1 MPELPEVETS
11 RRGITPH
18 IIGQTITDVVIRDH
32 RLRWPIPKQLA
43 ARATSQR
50 IERINRRGKYLLLET
65 GAGCIIIHLGMS
77 GSLRI
82 CASDTPPEKH
92 DHVDFVFGNGK
103 VLRLRDPR
111 RFGAVLWTS
120 HDPYAHKL
128 LQPLGPE
135 PLSADFSAGYLYQQ
149 TRKRSAS
156 IKSVIMNSHI
166 VVGVGN
172 IYACEALFIAGINP
186 KRKAGSISLARCE
199 KLVDAIRRILTP
211 IPSSRAEPR
220 CGISCAKTGSPVISN
235 SICTYTAEAINRVWP
250 VMQISASFH
259 SNSVRRTT
267 APGASDNQA
276 FPC

>member
-11 RRGITPH
+11 RRGIMPH
-18 IIGQTITDVVIRDH
+18 VLGQTITAVVIRDH

-43 ARATSQR
+43 TGAKSQR

-77 GSLRI
+77 GSLRV
-82 CASDTPPEKH
+82 CTPDTVPEKH

-120 HDPYAHKL
+120 GDPHKHKL
-128 LQPLGPE
+128 LKELGPE
-135 PLSADFSAGYLYQQ
+135 PLGEAFNADYLYRQ
-149 TRKRSAS
+149 TRGRSAS

-172 IYACEALFIAGINP
+172 IYACESLFIAGINP
-186 KRKAGSISLARCE
+186 KRKAGTLSSARCE
-199 KLVDAIRRILTP
+199 KLVSAIRQVLAAAIEQGGTTLRDFVREDGQPGYFKQHLYVYGRAGEPCLT
-211 IPSSRAEPR
+211 
-220 CGISCAKTGSPVISN
+220 CGANIHQFTQQQRSTFY
-235 SICTYTAEAINRVWP
+235 CTHCQR
-250 VMQISASFH
+250 
-259 SNSVRRTT
+259 
-267 APGASDNQA
+267 
-276 FPC
+276 

>member
-18 IIGQTITDVVIRDH
+18 ILGQTITGVVIRDH

-43 ARATSQR
+43 TKATSQR

-65 GAGCIIIHLGMS
+65 GTGCIIIHLGMS

-82 CASDTPPEKH
+82 CAPDTPPEKH

-103 VLRLRDPR
+103 ALRLRDPR

-120 HDPYAHKL
+120 NDPFKHKL
-128 LQPLGPE
+128 LIQLGPE
-135 PLSADFSAGYLYQQ
+135 PLGDEFNADHLHLQ

-186 KRKAGSISLARCE
+186 KRKAGTLSKARCE
-199 KLVDAIRRILTP
+199 KLVSAIRQILNAAIEQGGTTLRDFVREDGQP
-211 IPSSRAEPR
+211 GYFKQHLYVYGRTDQPCLSCGTNIRQFTQQQRSTFYCAR
-220 CGISCAKTGSPVISN
+220 CQK
-235 SICTYTAEAINRVWP
+235 
-250 VMQISASFH
+250 
-259 SNSVRRTT
+259 
-267 APGASDNQA
+267 
-276 FPC
+276 

>member
-50 IERINRRGKYLLLET
+50 IERISRRGKYLLLET

-135 PLSADFSAGYLYQQ
+135 PLNADFSAGYLYQQ

-186 KRKAGSISLARCE
+186 KRRAGSISLARCA
-199 KLVDAIRRILTP
+199 KLVDAIRRILTDSIEQGGTTLRDFVREDGQP
-211 IPSSRAEPR
+211 GYFKQHLYVYGRSDQPCVACKSQIRQFTQQQRSTYYCIR
-220 CGISCAKTGSPVISN
+220 CQ
-235 SICTYTAEAINRVWP
+235 R
-250 VMQISASFH
+250 
-259 SNSVRRTT
+259 
-267 APGASDNQA
+267 
-276 FPC
+276 

>member
-18 IIGQTITDVVIRDH
+18 ILGQTITGVVIRDH

-43 ARATSQR
+43 TKATSQR

-65 GAGCIIIHLGMS
+65 GTGCIIIHLGMS

-82 CASDTPPEKH
+82 CAPDTPPVKH

-103 VLRLRDPR
+103 ALRLRDPR

-120 HDPYAHKL
+120 NDPFKHKL
-128 LQPLGPE
+128 LIQLGPE
-135 PLSADFSAGYLYQQ
+135 PLGDEFNADYLHQQ

-156 IKSVIMNSHI
+156 IKSVIMNSHV

-186 KRKAGSISLARCE
+186 KRKAGTLSKARCE
-199 KLVDAIRRILTP
+199 KLVSAIRQILNAAIEQGGTTLRDFVREDGQP
-211 IPSSRAEPR
+211 GYFKQHLYVYGRTDQPCLSCGANIRQFTQQQRSTFYCAR
-220 CGISCAKTGSPVISN
+220 CQK
-235 SICTYTAEAINRVWP
+235 
-250 VMQISASFH
+250 
-259 SNSVRRTT
+259 
-267 APGASDNQA
+267 
-276 FPC
+276 